1 MQDTALDLAICS
13 AIFSSF
19 EDSPIGDDVCFAA
32 EVGLGGE
39 IRPVNRIE
47 NRINEAE
54 KLGFKE
60 IYISKHNLKAKDLGQ
75 FKIKVHSFSKLSDT
89 FRQLF

>member
-1 MQDTALDLAICS
+1 VL
-13 AIFSSF
+13 SSNA
-19 EDSPIGDDVCFAA
+19 DIPIPAGICFAA

-47 NRINEAE
+47 QRIAEAE

-60 IYISKHNLKAKDLGQ
+60 VYISKYHKGLKADSY
-75 FKIKVHSFSKLSDT
+75 KIRLQKVGKMEEVFSG
-89 FRQLF
+89 LFG